1 MLRQPKL
8 PKAKGQNTH
17 NNHPHSDHKKPEISI
32 ACSERTARKPRH
44 SILSAFLIGVEKTT
58 SALKAMRCAS
68 IVIPALKSWKTPERP
83 APSLLQD
90 VLILAIGC
98 KNDWSG

>member
-1 MLRQPKL
+1 MDSQNCQKPKDKKHTTTIPIL
-8 PKAKGQNTH
+8 IIKNQKLALHAAKEQRESRVI
-17 NNHPHSDHKKPEISI
+17 PY
-32 ACSERTARKPRH
+32 
-44 SILSAFLIGVEKTT
+44 LSAFLIGVEKTT

-68 IVIPALKSWKTPERP
+68 IVIPAFKSWKTPERP

-90 VLILAIGC
+90 VLILAMGC